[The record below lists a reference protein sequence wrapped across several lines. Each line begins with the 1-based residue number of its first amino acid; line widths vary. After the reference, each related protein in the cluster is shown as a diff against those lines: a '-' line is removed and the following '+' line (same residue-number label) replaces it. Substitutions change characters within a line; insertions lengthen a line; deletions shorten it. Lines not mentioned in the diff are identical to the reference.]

1 MNILVISHTYI
12 ASINRDKWKVLASLY
27 PEISLTVLVPSTWP
41 THMFKHQAQNLE
53 QESLSNCTFVT
64 LNTVRAGN
72 ELLYGY
78 KFFALLKLLKRIQPD
93 IIHVEQGAHA
103 YSYFQAIL
111 CAKLLR
117 LKSKFCFFTW
127 INWEQKQSWKY
138 IFCWK
143 LVEWFTKK
151 HTSGIIAGN
160 HDAEKLLKKNYPT
173 IPITVLPQLGVNTQ
187 IFTPAFK
194 ETNHTIGYIGR
205 LVEEKGIIHLLKAFE
220 LLHPLFPSWQLLI
233 IGSGP
238 HEKTLIDF
246 VATHHLASYVEFYDP
261 VPHEKIAV
269 LLKTI
274 GILVLP
280 SYDTPSWKEQFGH
293 VLIEAMACK
302 IPVIGS
308 TGGEIP
314 QVIQNAGLVFDQN
327 NIIQLKSCLETLMNN
342 PEMRKTIG
350 ENGYH
355 KVNQEFTHD
364 SIAKKTY
371 DFWETIR

>member
-12 ASINRDKWKVLASLY
+12 ASINRDKWKVLANQH
-27 PEISLTVLVPSTWP
+27 PDISLTVLIPRSWP
-41 THMFKHQAQNLE
+41 THMFHHHAENLE
-53 QESLSNCTFVT
+53 QENLSNCTFIA
-64 LNTVRAGN
+64 LNTVRPGN

-78 KFFALLKLLKRIQPD
+78 KFLALLSLLKKINPD
-93 IIHVEQGAHA
+93 VIHVEQGAHA
-103 YSYFQAIL
+103 YSYFQAMV

-127 INWEQKQSWKY
+127 INWEQKHSWKY
-138 IFCWK
+138 NLGWK
-143 LVEWFTKK
+143 FIEWFTRR
-151 HTSGIIAGN
+151 HTNGIIAGN
-160 HDAEKLLKKNYPT
+160 HDAAKLLKKNYPT
-173 IPITVLPQLGVNTQ
+173 LPIAVLPQLGVNTQ

-194 ETNHTIGYIGR
+194 ETNHIIGYIGR
-205 LVEEKGIIHLLKAFE
+205 LVEEKGIMHLLKAFE
-220 LLHPLFPSWQLLI
+220 QLHPLFPSWQLLI
-233 IGSGP
+233 VGSGS
-238 HEKTLIDF
+238 HKKTLIDF
-246 VATHHLASYVEFYDP
+246 VATHHLASYVDFFDP
-261 VPHEKIAV
+261 VPHEKIAT
-269 LLKTI
+269 LLKSI

-314 QVIQNAGLVFDQN
+314 NVVQNAGLVFDQTN
-327 NIIQLKSCLETLMNN
+327 VTQLKNCLEKLMSRD
-342 PEMRKTIG
+342 EERKVVG
-350 ENGYH
+350 EQGYH

-371 DFWETIR
+371 DFWHTIV